1 MSTLTPSSAAH
12 PQRAPPP
19 SLFLGPPSRNASNIS
34 LTPVATQPSS
44 SNQPRAPLLRTRSTR
59 ATDPASA
66 LGRSRP
72 EGKTAAQ
79 SEGDRTDA
87 LWAEMQATLAD
98 VETNAFNSTHV
109 FGPAH
114 SAALDELREAQIQ
127 LARAWS
133 KTGTEEEDIARDVEK
148 SNRRDDDGNEK
159 TDEDDILE
167 ARKRREA
174 NERFFQRVREGVVDV
189 VGKLEV
195 VAAAMG
201 KVESQSRDIWS
212 SSGSVG
218 TRTSTES

>member
-1 MSTLTPSSAAH
+1 MSTLTPSSTH

-44 SNQPRAPLLRTRSTR
+44 SNQSRAPLLRTRSTR

-79 SEGDRTDA
+79 NDGDRTDA

-98 VETNAFNSTHV
+98 VEMNAFNSTHV

-127 LARAWS
+127 LAQAWGRS
-133 KTGTEEEDIARDVEK
+133 ATEGGDGVRDVEK
-148 SNRRDDDGNEK
+148 SKNTREEDGDEK

-189 VGKLEV
+189 VGKLED